1 MPELIVCSRC
11 GQPVP
16 ETAPAAQCPSCL
28 LRLGLASTGRPDDTP
43 LTARTYDSPT
53 KDYAGQHA
61 TRDGVGLEHATVTA
75 DGAEGRTTA
84 PGGPVL
90 AGRTVQFGNYEL
102 REELGR
108 GGMGVVFRA
117 IQAVAGR
124 EVAVKVLLGGV
135 AGEALHGGRFTAE
148 VSALAQLRHP
158 NIVTVYEVGEV
169 NGSAF
174 FSMEYAPNGTLA
186 ARLKSGPLP
195 LTEVAELVGKLAEAT
210 EAAHQLGVLHR
221 DIKPG
226 NVLIAADGEPK
237 LSDFG
242 LAKWFHRDEALT
254 ASGAAMGTPAYM
266 PPEQARDAK
275 VVGPTADVYS
285 LGATL
290 YECLTGRPPFRGP
303 DAYVIIQRV
312 LAQEPDAPR
321 SIRADIPAD
330 LEAVCLKCL
339 DKDPTKR
346 YASAQALAADL
357 TRWRAGESTIARP
370 LTRTQRVWRRVRR
383 RWKTLA
389 AALFLALGGGGLAF
403 GLVWMDP
410 QRQVDRAMR
419 SGDRVEL
426 IGPTGP
432 PKWSRWVIPGEANA
446 QPNQVFEVASPDSTV
461 LELAAESPHSHYR
474 ITVELRPTASYGENS
489 WSGIYF
495 AHNRPIESA
504 SGNGIVERVILVKQR
519 RDLMSVT
526 PLVPNG
532 DPVEFQDAVI
542 IQQDGKTTIEPAMPR
557 GAHYNADPREHER
570 DRPWWA
576 FEAEVTPDTIRVKWR
591 DQAGTWHPVGVPERN
606 GPPRVAVPV
615 SELRQDTP
623 HLTELM
629 TLGLP
634 GLTVRRLEYQPQ
646 GALGLFV
653 YRARVLFRNFVYE
666 PVHDG
671 PNP

>member
-1 MPELIVCSRC
+1 MPDLIVCGQC
-11 GQPVP
+11 GQAVSA
-16 ETAPAAQCPSCL
+16 TAHGGPCPGCL

-43 LTARTYDSPT
+43 MTAKSWAAPT
-53 KDYAGQHA
+53 QEFTDQAV
-61 TRDGVGLEHATVTA
+61 TRDAVGQDHVTVTA
-75 DGAEGRTTA
+75 DGIDFRTTA
-84 PGGPVL
+84 PGGPVVG
-90 AGRTVQFGNYEL
+90 GRPVQFGHYEL

-135 AGEALHGGRFTAE
+135 AGEALHGGRFAAE

-158 NIVTVYEVGEV
+158 NIITVYEVGDV

-195 LTEVAELVGKLAEAT
+195 LTEAAELIGKLAAAT

-226 NVLIAADGEPK
+226 NILIAGDGEPK

-242 LAKWFHRDEALT
+242 LAKWLNRDDALT
-254 ASGAAMGTPAYM
+254 VSGAAMGTPSYM
-266 PPEQARDAK
+266 PPEQARNAK
-275 VVGPTADVYS
+275 EVGPTADVYS

-290 YECLTGRPPFRGP
+290 YECLTGQPPFRGP
-303 DAYVIIQRV
+303 DAYVIMQRV

-321 SIRADIPAD
+321 TIRADIPAD

-357 TRWRAGESTIARP
+357 ARWRAGESTVARP

-419 SGDRVEL
+419 NGDRVEL

-446 QPNQVFEVASPDSTV
+446 QPGQVFELASPDSTV

-489 WSGIYF
+489 WSGVYF
-495 AHNRPIESA
+495 AHNRGNYTEVDDGIIERL
-504 SGNGIVERVILVKQR
+504 VLVKQR
-519 RDLMSVT
+519 RDLLSK
-526 PLVPNG
+526 VPATVDG
-532 DPVEFQDAVI
+532 DPVEFQDAAI
-542 IQQDGKTTIEPAMPR
+542 IHQDGKTTIMPVSGR
-557 GAHYNADPREHER
+557 GAHFNTDPREHER
-570 DRPWWA
+570 DQPWWA
-576 FEAEVTPDTIRVKWR
+576 LEAEVTPDAIRVKWR
-591 DQAGTWHPVGVPERN
+591 DQAGTWHPVGVPEHNR
-606 GPPRVAVPV
+606 PPRVAVPV
-615 SELRQDTP
+615 SQLREDTP
-623 HLTELM
+623 QLTELM